1 MIPYLHAE
9 VIRVRR
15 TSVAYFPWV
24 GVLLALM
31 TIVLSAGVQS
41 AGYISVPFSWQVMY
55 FTGMAAPLMMLMA
68 ALSEQRERRACG
80 GGASTSGRIAQLAC

>member
-24 GVLLALM
+24 GILLALM

-68 ALSEQRERRACG
+68 A
-80 GGASTSGRIAQLAC
+80 